1 MGPICFNAQSARLGD
16 ATDSMESRELD
27 ATSFPMKLNTLT
39 NKFMKRPTDVLNDIE
54 WTSMSSAG
62 LIGFIQ

>member
-27 ATSFPMKLNTLT
+27 APMLNTLT